1 MKLMLQWDRHP
12 TPMKTWMPLDDA
24 VCFQMLLKSVVQS
37 PSSVMKLGASSD
49 LIIGSQS
56 FVKLLSPAAKEPGL
70 TVPLMPQKRHPVTRG
85 QALGSGKPGSP
96 QF

>member
-1 MKLMLQWDRHP
+1 MKLMLQWDGYP
-12 TPMKTWMPLDDA
+12 TLMKTWMPLDDA
-24 VCFQMLLKSVVQS
+24 VCFQMLLKLVVK
-37 PSSVMKLGASSD
+37 SSSGVMKLRASSD

-70 TVPLMPQKRHPVTRG
+70 TVPLMPQKQHPVTRG